1 MVKRRLKPFVM
12 PSLYIM
18 CVVAFLLFTFL
29 LSKSLLVAEEIE
41 AKNYVYVSSEIL
53 MDDVVPVIKTIN
65 SIFEAIIK
73 NIS

>member
-29 LSKSLLVAEEIE
+29 LSKSLLVAKEIE
-41 AKNYVYVSSEIL
+41 AKN
-53 MDDVVPVIKTIN
+53 
-65 SIFEAIIK
+65 
-73 NIS
+73 